1 MEELI
6 EWRHVDS
13 TELDHQ
19 KIILHFDGVEY
30 ILGRATKLGYGVKRF
45 WWQFIWR
52 GEVQMLM
59 DNAVYNLR
67 LDEPLE
73 PTKEQINE
81 WVTLNLWKILK
92 EIKNEKISNEAP

>member
-13 TELDHQ
+13 AELEHR
-19 KIILHFDGVEY
+19 KIILHFDGHEY
-30 ILGRATKLGYGVKRF
+30 ILGRVTKLGYGIKRF

-52 GEVQMLM
+52 QDVGKLM
-59 DNAVYNLR
+59 DNAIFNLR

-73 PTKEQINE
+73 PTQKQINE
-81 WVTLNLWKILK
+81 WVVLNLWKIVRELRK
-92 EIKNEKISNEAP
+92 RDEGVS

>member
-1 MEELI
+1 
-6 EWRHVDS
+6 
-13 TELDHQ
+13 
-19 KIILHFDGVEY
+19 
-30 ILGRATKLGYGVKRF
+30 
-45 WWQFIWR
+45 
-52 GEVQMLM
+52 MLM

-81 WVTLNLWKILK
+81 WLTLNLWKILK